1 MQSLKALR
9 VERVA
14 PKVLGVASAVA
25 VLPVVIS
32 AQVAETHSTGFPMAV
47 RLAGS
52 WIAAAGVLSLGLLL
66 SSKPDQHE
74 TAQQKAAPGRSG

>member
-25 VLPVVIS
+25 VLPVLIS
-32 AQVAETHSTGFPMAV
+32 AQVAATHSTGFRMAV
-47 RLAGS
+47 RVAGS
-52 WIAAAGVLSLGLLL
+52 WIAAAGLLSLGLLL
-66 SSKPDQHE
+66 R
-74 TAQQKAAPGRSG
+74 A